1 MNRGLQIFFLVL
13 VFLVVLLS
21 TAGCTSIRI
30 ADTHNTTL
38 AVESYNTW
46 VAGQKEYG
54 GEVRGSVRILGD
66 HIAMY
71 NSEIAKNQPDYA
83 LLQQNLEEDRQVLD
97 QWGTRINALDA
108 ATARFEMETGG
119 LTYDNA
125 TAQNTLQSVSVM
137 TQYMKVYA
145 VETGNARQYLIE
157 YVNNAEAYIAP
168 DDPDY
173 WNEKYRQDAMT
184 AKDKATMALDKGD
197 VSLGNLALQAKEL
210 EKFQ

>member
-1 MNRGLQIFFLVL
+1 
-13 VFLVVLLS
+13 
-21 TAGCTSIRI
+21 
-30 ADTHNTTL
+30 
-38 AVESYNTW
+38 
-46 VAGQKEYG
+46 
-54 GEVRGSVRILGD
+54 
-66 HIAMY
+66 MY